1 MKVQNGH
8 NVHVHYRGTLDD
20 GTEFDNS
27 KVRGNTLGFQ
37 VGSGKMIRGFD
48 NALLGMSVGDSKKVA
63 LTPGDAYG
71 DRDPD
76 AFQTIP
82 KLAFG
87 EDFVFKLG
95 ETVQGNG
102 PRGPFLAKIH
112 DVRDSDVVLD
122 FNHPLAGEN
131 LTFEIELVSID
142 GATTAAAAAPAATAT
157 AASAWNKSMKKAEL
171 LEVAKQQG
179 LDVNTRTTKAQLI
192 SALESAA

>member
-27 KVRGNTLGFQ
+27 KVRGSTLSFQ

-48 NALLGMSVGDSKKVA
+48 NALLGMTVGDSKKVA
-63 LTPGDAYG
+63 LTPNDAYG
-71 DRDPD
+71 SRNPD

-82 KLAFG
+82 KIAFG

-112 DVRDSDVVLD
+112 EVRDSDVVLD

-142 GATTAAAAAPAATAT
+142 GAAAAAT
-157 AASAWNKSMKKAEL
+157 WNKSMKKAEL
-171 LEVAKQQG
+171 LEIAKQNG
-179 LDVNTRTTKAQLI
+179 LKVNTKTTKAQLI
-192 SALESAA
+192 SALEASA